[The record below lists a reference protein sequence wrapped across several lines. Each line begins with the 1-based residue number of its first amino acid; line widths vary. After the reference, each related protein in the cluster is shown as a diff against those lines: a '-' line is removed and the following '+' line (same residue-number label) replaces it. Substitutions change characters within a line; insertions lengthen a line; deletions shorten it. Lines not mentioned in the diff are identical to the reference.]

1 MGAPNYAA
9 LKAALATGGAYAGM
23 TDPEA
28 IAACNAA
35 TVPQAIDIP
44 ISAVTE
50 ALALGG
56 LLPTVKGW
64 ASAPPA
70 VAGNVTQAAQT
81 AAQTLGLMVGPPPLF
96 DSLQMSVPATATAIT
111 GMISALVSAGLLAS
125 TFADSITALGSQTVS
140 QASLWGWPGG
150 VIENDLTAARAMP

>member
-9 LKAALATGGAYAGM
+9 LKAAMASGGQYAGM
-23 TDPEA
+23 TDAQA

-35 TVPQAIDIP
+35 TVAQAIDIP

-50 ALALGG
+50 ALALNG

-64 ASAPPA
+64 ATNPPA
-70 VAGNVTQAAQT
+70 IGGNVTQAAQT

-96 DSLQMSVPATATAIT
+96 ASLQMSVAATAASINA
-111 GMISALVSAGLLAS
+111 MVSALVTAGLLTS
-125 TFADSITALGSQTVS
+125 TFADSITALASRKVS

-150 VIENDLTAARAMP
+150 VIENDLVAARAMP